1 MTLDDH
7 ILDEVKDILSNVAG
21 LTVVSSRT
29 ANERPQAPSVHVY
42 MIGETTQGG
51 AESTTRDV
59 RTELMLEVYVE
70 GDTSEDALNR
80 ARNETKEAVEH
91 ALQSYE
97 IAAYDGARYA
107 ADKFT
112 IELGDASGLFDDK
125 DQRALFIMR
134 ITINYYKE
142 LK

>member
-7 ILDEVKDILSNVAG
+7 ILDEVKDILSNVSG
-21 LTVVSSRT
+21 LTIVSSRV
-29 ANERPQAPSVHVY
+29 ANERPTAPSVHVY
-42 MIGETTQGG
+42 MIGETQHGG
-51 AESTTRDV
+51 AEGTTREV
-59 RTELMLEVYVE
+59 HTELLLEVRVE

-80 ARNETKEAVEH
+80 ARNETKEAIEH

-97 IAAYDGARYA
+97 MAAYVGARYT
-107 ADKFT
+107 ADRFT

-125 DQRALFIMR
+125 DERALFIMR